1 MIELQIAGNISR
13 HVNIHGQIC
22 LPRRVLAMSDEISS
36 QYIDRYIKTN
46 LMRIFQT
53 SITKENEF

>member
-13 HVNIHGQIC
+13 RVNIHGQIS

-53 SITKENEF
+53 